1 MQKLVILLIAT
12 CLLSGCSGLHR
23 MMGQTND
30 TVLPGQ
36 REEILAPGQQT
47 AQDPNVV
54 GQPGAP
60 ATVAGNPPAN
70 GAVTQTQIMP
80 PAGQSKTAMAPQGNA
95 PLALAKSKGQE
106 TIVDCDPKV
115 DLCPEPMA
123 PEPLP
128 PPSPIKVEKPAKGA
142 KVADAAA
149 AGQVLD
155 ANGKPV
161 DGKALKKVVKKK
173 KLKKKVVKPVAPAT
187 PAAPDAATPV
197 PAPPSPQGQ

>member
-60 ATVAGNPPAN
+60 ATIAGNPPAN
-70 GAVTQTQIMP
+70 GAVTQTQILP
-80 PAGQSKTAMAPQGNA
+80 PAGQSKTAMAPQTKA
-95 PLALAKSKGQE
+95 PLALPKTKGQE
-106 TIVDCDPKV
+106 TVVDCDPKV

-128 PPSPIKVEKPAKGA
+128 PPSPIKVEKPTKGA
-142 KVADAAA
+142 KVADAA

-161 DGKALKKVVKKK
+161 DGKKVIKKK
-173 KLKKKVVKPVAPAT
+173 KLKKKVVKPVV